1 MFWLNTNE
9 KNKKNIVLK
18 YMETRRHI
26 DMEIWSWR
34 HGHGV
39 METETSSWRHIHA
52 DIVIRYRYTKKY
64 YVRNQ
69 HKKIKIGS
77 N

>member
-9 KNKKNIVLK
+9 KNQKKNIVLK

-34 HGHGV
+34 HGNGDKF
-39 METETSSWRHIHA
+39 METYTCRHSYKVPVYKK
-52 DIVIRYRYTKKY
+52 DIM
-64 YVRNQ
+64 
-69 HKKIKIGS
+69 
-77 N
+77 